1 MKQGSVIVDVS
12 VDQGGCIETIKPTT
26 HDNPVYVV
34 DGVVHYGVAN
44 MPGAVPRTSTLA
56 LTNATFP
63 YGRRL
68 ARDGWRKACKADPAL
83 ALGLNVIDGKVVYRA
98 VAEAFGLEYSD
109 PATLI

>member
-1 MKQGSVIVDVS
+1 MAR
-12 VDQGGCIETIKPTT
+12 TT
-26 HDNPVYVV
+26 
-34 DGVVHYGVAN
+34 G
-44 MPGAVPRTSTLA
+44 
-56 LTNATFP
+56 
-63 YGRRL
+63 L